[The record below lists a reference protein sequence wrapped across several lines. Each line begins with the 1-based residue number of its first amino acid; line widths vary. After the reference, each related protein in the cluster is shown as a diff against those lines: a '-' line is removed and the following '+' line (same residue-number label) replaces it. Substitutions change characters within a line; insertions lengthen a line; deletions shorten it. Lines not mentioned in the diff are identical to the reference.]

1 MSDLVASWLRTVVP
15 GLYAAVIGS
24 VLAWLAM
31 HATWALDLLALLNID
46 PQSTAFVAGVVTVV
60 LAAWYAGWRKLE
72 PYIPD
77 WLTRLVLGSSKAPT
91 YQLGYPTA
99 VYNSG
104 DTVELVNGSEVT
116 VGAIIMNPGARMASY
131 QVFSRT
137 GHQDEVRESDIV
149 RKL

>member
-24 VLAWLAM
+24 VLAWLAT
-31 HATWALDLLALLNID
+31 HAGWVLDLLELLNID

-77 WLTRLVLGSSKAPT
+77 WLTRLVLGSA
-91 YQLGYPTA
+91 
-99 VYNSG
+99 
-104 DTVELVNGSEVT
+104 
-116 VGAIIMNPGARMASY
+116 ASPLY
-131 QVFSRT
+131 VRT
-137 GHQDEVRESDIV
+137 GETGAVAPKGTILTVDHDTEV
-149 RKL
+149 

>member
-24 VLAWLAM
+24 VLAWLAT
-31 HATWALDLLALLNID
+31 HATWALDLLALLSID

-77 WLTRLVLGSSKAPT
+77 WLTRLVLGSAARPT
-91 YQLGYPTA
+91 YVRTGEVVA
-99 VYNSG
+99 VAPQGS
-104 DTVELVNGSEVT
+104 TITVNGELK
-116 VGAIIMNPGARMASY
+116 G
-131 QVFSRT
+131 
-137 GHQDEVRESDIV
+137 
-149 RKL
+149 